1 MGEPVDRSV
10 NATIKEVFPVRGDA
24 VKAATGGR
32 GLTVKRFVPIP
43 DCPALF
49 DTRTFHCPDAA
60 PARLI
65 VPVTCEEETMLTL
78 VAVMSDCPLFINFT
92 DVTLSRLDPARLV
105 MLTCIP
111 AVPEFGVI
119 PDTVGDGGAVVAVV
133 VTVVVVAVVVVVV
146 VFVIVNAFPS
156 IAACPSGLVTVTFHV
171 PAIAPEGIE
180 KMQVIFDADWAVTL
194 VPEMNEDADTLVS
207 LTLAPGR
214 KLVPDMLLIVTTVP
228 ASAVF
233 GSMLLTVGAGYEV
246 VVVVVAVT
254 VGTVVAAVSVTTGT
268 SPNETT
274 CATFA
279 G

>member
-10 NATIKEVFPVRGDA
+10 NATINEVFPVRGDA

-78 VAVMSDCPLFINFT
+78 VAVISNCPLFINFT

-105 MLTCIP
+105 ILTRIP
-111 AVPEFGVI
+111 VVADDGVMPE
-119 PDTVGDGGAVVAVV
+119 TVGDGGAVVAVV
-133 VTVVVVAVVVVVV
+133 AVVVVVVVVV
-146 VFVIVNAFPS
+146 VFVIVNTFPS
-156 IAACPSGLVTVTFHV
+156 VAVCPSGFVTVTFHV

-180 KMQVIFDADWAVTL
+180 NRQVMFDADWAVTL
-194 VPEMNEDADTLVS
+194 VPKMVEGDVTLVS

-214 KLVPDMLLIVTTVP
+214 KVVPDILVIVTVVP
-228 ASAVF
+228 ACPAF
-233 GSMLLTVGAGYEV
+233 GVMLLTVGAGYEV
-246 VVVVVAVT
+246 VVVVTVT
-254 VGTVVAAVSVTTGT
+254 VGTIVAAVSVTTGT
-268 SPNETT
+268 SFNETT

>member
-1 MGEPVDRSV
+1 
-10 NATIKEVFPVRGDA
+10 
-24 VKAATGGR
+24 
-32 GLTVKRFVPIP
+32 
-43 DCPALF
+43 
-49 DTRTFHCPDAA
+49 
-60 PARLI
+60 
-65 VPVTCEEETMLTL
+65 
-78 VAVMSDCPLFINFT
+78 
-92 DVTLSRLDPARLV
+92 
-105 MLTCIP
+105 
-111 AVPEFGVI
+111 
-119 PDTVGDGGAVVAVV
+119 
-133 VTVVVVAVVVVVV
+133 
-146 VFVIVNAFPS
+146 
-156 IAACPSGLVTVTFHV
+156 LVTVTFHV
-171 PAIAPEGIE
+171 PAIATEGIE
-180 KMQVIFDADWAVTL
+180 NRQVMFDADWAVTL
-194 VPEMNEDADTLVS
+194 VPEMDEDAVTLVS

>member
-1 MGEPVDRSV
+1 M
-10 NATIKEVFPVRGDA
+10 
-24 VKAATGGR
+24 
-32 GLTVKRFVPIP
+32 VKRFVPIP

-65 VPVTCEEETMLTL
+65 VPVTREEETMLTL
-78 VAVMSDCPLFINFT
+78 VAVISGCPLFVNFT
-92 DVTLSRLDPARLV
+92 DVTLSRLDPARLLI
-105 MLTCIP
+105 LTCIP
-111 AVPEFGVI
+111 VVADDGVMPE
-119 PDTVGDGGAVVAVV
+119 TVGDGGAVVAVV
-133 VTVVVVAVVVVVV
+133 VAVLVVVVVVVVIV

-156 IAACPSGLVTVTFHV
+156 IAACPSGFVTVTFHV

-180 KMQVIFDADWAVTL
+180 NRQVMFDADWAVTL

-233 GSMLLTVGAGYEV
+233 GSMLLTVGAG
-246 VVVVVAVT
+246 
-254 VGTVVAAVSVTTGT
+254 
-268 SPNETT
+268 
-274 CATFA
+274 
-279 G
+279 